1 MNCSTKY
8 KNNHKITLSSS
19 FPLFFFL
26 SPILQSKVCTNTKE
40 IQAERAAPWI
50 GEDGGQLGLGCDG
63 GWLLLWRKGGEGRGV
78 AARVEKEREE
88 GGPKGGEEV
97 GRGSTRVGDQWP
109 KLALI

>member
-1 MNCSTKY
+1 
-8 KNNHKITLSSS
+8 
-19 FPLFFFL
+19 
-26 SPILQSKVCTNTKE
+26 VV
-40 IQAERAAPWI
+40 
-50 GEDGGQLGLGCDG
+50 GGLGLGCDG